1 MRYVKTDINHPFL
14 EILEC
19 CGENSEVNQP
29 IENLYYLGHLPDP
42 RPPVVAIVGARRCTK
57 YGEEAAYR
65 AAYDLAKK
73 GVVIVS
79 GLAYGIDACAHRG
92 CLDAGGVT
100 VAVLGTPIDQI
111 YPRGNAGLAKRI
123 LERGAIMSEYAPG
136 FPTKAYCFQERNRIV
151 SGLADF
157 LLVIEASR
165 QSGTKGTFNI
175 ACKQGK
181 ETFVLPGDI
190 TRPMSAGSNE
200 MLRAGAHPFLDA
212 SDILIRYGDGLH
224 QALGADLSGL
234 NELERKVYA
243 AIEVGYDCADD
254 IIAALNI
261 SVVDFNIA
269 ITTLECYD
277 LITLQGDNWVIK

>member
-1 MRYVKTDINHPFL
+1 MKYIKTDIDHPFL
-14 EILEC
+14 KILEC
-19 CGENSEVNQP
+19 CGENSEVNHP
-29 IENLYYLGHLPDP
+29 VEELYYLGELPDP

-57 YGEEAAYR
+57 YGEEMAYR

-73 GVVIVS
+73 GIVIVS

-92 CLDAGGVT
+92 CLDAGGTT
-100 VAVLGTPIDQI
+100 VAVLGTPIDKI
-111 YPRGNAGLAKRI
+111 YPCGNVGLAKRI
-123 LERGAIMSEYAPG
+123 LEHGAIISEYAPG
-136 FPTKAYCFQERNRIV
+136 FMTKAYCFQERNRIV

-165 QSGTKGTFNI
+165 QSGTKGTFDV

-181 ETFVLPGDI
+181 EVFVLPGDT

-212 SDILIRYGDGLH
+212 SDILIRYGDNP
-224 QALGADLSGL
+224 QTPLGPDLSVL
-234 NELERKVYA
+234 NGLERKVYA
-243 AIEVGYDCADD
+243 AIKAGYDSADD
-254 IIAALNI
+254 IIKALDI

-269 ITTLECYD
+269 VTTLELYD
-277 LITLQGDNWVIK
+277 LITLQGDNWAIK

>member
-1 MRYVKTDINHPFL
+1 
-14 EILEC
+14 
-19 CGENSEVNQP
+19 
-29 IENLYYLGHLPDP
+29 
-42 RPPVVAIVGARRCTK
+42 
-57 YGEEAAYR
+57 
-65 AAYDLAKK
+65 YDLAKK

-123 LERGAIMSEYAPG
+123 LERGAIISEYAPG

-181 ETFVLPGDI
+181 ETFVLPGDV

>member
-1 MRYVKTDINHPFL
+1 MKYTKTDINHPFL

-19 CGENSEVNQP
+19 CGENTEVNQP
-29 IENLYYLGHLPDP
+29 VEELYYLGRLPDP
-42 RPPVVAIVGARRCTK
+42 RPPVVAIVGARRCTQ

-79 GLAYGIDACAHRG
+79 GMAYGIDACAHRG

-100 VAVLGTPIDQI
+100 VAVLGTPIDKI
-111 YPRGNAGLAKRI
+111 YPRGNASLAKRI
-123 LERGAIMSEYAPG
+123 LERGAIISEYAPG

-165 QSGTKGTFNI
+165 QSGTKGTFDM

-181 ETFVLPGDI
+181 EVFVLPGDI

-200 MLRAGAHPFLDA
+200 MLRAGAHPYLDS

-224 QALGADLSGL
+224 ESLGPDLSAL
-234 NELERKVYA
+234 NELEHKVYA
-243 AIEVGYDCADD
+243 AIKVGYDNADD
-254 IIAALNI
+254 IVKALDI
-261 SVVDFNIA
+261 SACDFNIA
-269 ITTLECYD
+269 VTTLELYD
-277 LITLQGDNWVIK
+277 LVSLQGNNWVAK